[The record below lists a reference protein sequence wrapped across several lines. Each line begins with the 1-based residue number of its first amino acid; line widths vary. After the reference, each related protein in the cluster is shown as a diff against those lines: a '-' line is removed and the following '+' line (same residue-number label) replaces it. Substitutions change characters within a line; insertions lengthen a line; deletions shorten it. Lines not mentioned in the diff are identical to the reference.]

1 MREAAI
7 LFIIFSV
14 MVAGALLARR
24 NLRMGSG
31 DRRGA
36 FRVALF
42 CGAATMLAWLFLA
55 HHVPSP
61 GAEAQIFFQGVAD
74 ALFEGAMVW
83 ITYVAIEPIVRRR
96 WPDLLFSW
104 SRVLA
109 GRFRDPLVGRDAL
122 AGILGGDGE
131 RSRPERLEQPRELGE
146 SAGHDTR
153 PALDQV
159 PPRRAGSPRALFRD
173 ASRTASCRASRS

>member
-1 MREAAI
+1 
-7 LFIIFSV
+7 
-14 MVAGALLARR
+14 
-24 NLRMGSG
+24 
-31 DRRGA
+31 
-36 FRVALF
+36 
-42 CGAATMLAWLFLA
+42 
-55 HHVPSP
+55 
-61 GAEAQIFFQGVAD
+61 
-74 ALFEGAMVW
+74 MVW

-122 AGILGGDGE
+122 VGLIGGTA
-131 RSRPERLEQPRELGE
+131 SVLVLNVSNSLANWVE

-153 PALDQV
+153 PALDEV

-173 ASRTASCRASRS
+173 AQ